1 MLVKMCSMAINDVIH
16 DMRARRYVVQRAG
29 HNGNGGLRSLRNF
42 RRSEGKSILVFLAT
56 KISTAMALQKNNYQC
71 FQVRALDIFLAIKSA
86 FGGNKITPTWS
97 GEGTKR
103 LAALTL
109 VTFSLLVLRL
119 HVMGSKLPVFT
130 R

>member
-1 MLVKMCSMAINDVIH
+1 MICVLVAMLCKEQGITATAVCVLYEIF
-16 DMRARRYVVQRAG
+16 VVQRVSTI
-29 HNGNGGLRSLRNF
+29 NFLRPDQSISLRQINDI
-42 RRSEGKSILVFLAT
+42 KNPFL
-56 KISTAMALQKNNYQC
+56 I
-71 FQVRALDIFLAIKSA
+71 QVRALDIFLAIKSA

-109 VTFSLLVLRL
+109 VTFSLLILRL